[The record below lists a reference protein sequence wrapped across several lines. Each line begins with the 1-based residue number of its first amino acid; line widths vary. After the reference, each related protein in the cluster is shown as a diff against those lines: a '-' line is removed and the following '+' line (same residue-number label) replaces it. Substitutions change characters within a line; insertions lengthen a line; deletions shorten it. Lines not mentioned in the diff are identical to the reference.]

1 MPNAAIAI
9 DRLQTLQVALQ
20 FPAQI
25 AFDQKFARRN
35 RLNDFVD
42 LLRRKIF
49 RPEIRI
55 DVRLFENAL
64 RRRGPDS
71 VNVSERSF
79 DALLGWNFYSQ

>member
-1 MPNAAIAI
+1 MANAAIAI

-20 FPAQI
+20 LPAQI
-25 AFDQKFARRN
+25 AFDQKLVRRN

-49 RPEIRI
+49 RPEIGI

-64 RRRGPDS
+64 RRARA
-71 VNVSERSF
+71 RF
-79 DALLGWNFYSQ
+79 RKRK